1 MEKLIELLLNYVEPD
16 DDITAETRIKSELGM
31 SSFDLACLAN
41 DIRDE
46 MGVNLTADDF
56 RKYRS
61 VGALAQHIENLKK

>member
-16 DDITAETRIKSELGM
+16 DEITAETRIKSELGM

-46 MGVNLTADDF
+46 MGVSLTADEF
-56 RKYRS
+56 RKYRT
-61 VGALAQHIENLKK
+61 VGALAEYIENSKK